1 MRGGSIPKVHIDA
14 PVCWVTATL
23 GPRAAVLLCIRLF
36 MRRKVP
42 EATKMAPPTPPPLPP
57 ASFWYMCTL
66 SMVRVPPPQSI
77 TAPPRQFPPQVPAL
91 ALPLVRSRPSITTV
105 PLVLMQKRRRP
116 FCPSRIAPLGFSART
131 VMSLLMD
138 RKFGLC
144 PLVYVPSAS
153 TISLPSGAESSTVC
167 RLSPGAAKYSIVGD
181 GDGSLGVGNALGV
194 AVGSGVGGVVGVDV
208 GTLVGVSVLGSS
220 DGCAVGTFVGA
231 DVGDVGTCVG
241 VDVGRFVAVVGSRDG
256 IDVGVDVGTFVGADV
271 GDVVYVIPS
280 PVVGQLA
287 ICTTP
292 HDVGAH
298 KGWASYIWR
307 PPQQAE
313 ERPTPHSSQSKRH
326 LFAQENQR
334 IGIGGLVASCH
345 QPGMLRLVGKL

>member
-1 MRGGSIPKVHIDA
+1 MPLS
-14 PVCWVTATL
+14 VTDEATL
-23 GPRAAVLLCIRLF
+23 TIVWAGVGAGVGADV
-36 MRRKVP
+36 VG
-42 EATKMAPPTPPPLPP
+42 AGDGA
-57 ASFWYMCTL
+57 
-66 SMVRVPPPQSI
+66 
-77 TAPPRQFPPQVPAL
+77 AL
-91 ALPLVRSRPSITTV
+91 AV
-105 PLVLMQKRRRP
+105 
-116 FCPSRIAPLGFSART
+116 
-131 VMSLLMD
+131 
-138 RKFGLC
+138 
-144 PLVYVPSAS
+144 
-153 TISLPSGAESSTVC
+153 
-167 RLSPGAAKYSIVGD
+167 
-181 GDGSLGVGNALGV
+181 
-194 AVGSGVGGVVGVDV
+194 VGSRDGIDVGVDV
-208 GTLVGVSVLGSS
+208 GT
-220 DGCAVGTFVGA
+220 FVGA
-231 DVGDVGTCVG
+231 AVGWNVGVGADVGTCVG

-326 LFAQENQR
+326 LLAQENQR
-334 IGIGGLVASCH
+334 IGIGGLVASSH